1 MRHARSPLDS
11 TPIRPPR
18 RDQRAYTATMWRKV
32 ARDDMAMSG
41 VDFIVVTGM
50 SGAGKSAASRCLE
63 DLGFFCIDNLPAAL
77 IPKVAELCV
86 QSEKRIERVALVI
99 DAREGRFLDALF
111 DILVDLRRDGHQVRM
126 VFLDASDETL
136 VRRFSESRRPHPLAP
151 TGSALEGI
159 RAERALLAMLKAKAD
174 LVVDTSGFTVHEF
187 RKLLATSFLDLPVL
201 PRTVLALVSF
211 GYRYGLP
218 VDADLVFDARC
229 LPNPHFVEQLRPLT
243 GLAQGVRDYVLG
255 AAEARAFL
263 DQMQDFLAFA
273 LPLYVR
279 EGKAYLTIAI
289 GCTGGRHRSVVLA
302 EELAVRMRET
312 GYDAS
317 VRHRDVERE

>member
-1 MRHARSPLDS
+1 
-11 TPIRPPR
+11 
-18 RDQRAYTATMWRKV
+18 
-32 ARDDMAMSG
+32 MSG

-63 DLGFFCIDNLPAAL
+63 DLGYFCIDNLPAAL

-99 DAREGRFLDALF
+99 DARERRFLDVLF
-111 DILVDLRRDGHQVRM
+111 DILMDLRREGHRVRM
-126 VFLDASDETL
+126 VFLDASDEAL

-159 RAERALLAMLKAKAD
+159 RVERGLLAALKAKAD

-229 LPNPHFVEQLRPLT
+229 LPNPHFVEALRPFT
-243 GLAQGVRDYVLG
+243 GLAEGVRDYVLG
-255 AAEARAFL
+255 SEESRAFL
-263 DQMQDFLAFA
+263 DRVQSFLAFA
-273 LPLYVR
+273 VPLYVR

-302 EELAVRMRET
+302 EELGARLRAAGHE
-312 GYDAS
+312 AS
-317 VRHRDVERE
+317 VRHRDIERE

>member
-1 MRHARSPLDS
+1 MTGL
-11 TPIRPPR
+11 
-18 RDQRAYTATMWRKV
+18 
-32 ARDDMAMSG
+32 
-41 VDFIVVTGM
+41 DFIVVTGM

-77 IPKVAELCV
+77 ITKVAELCE
-86 QSEKRIERVALVI
+86 QSEKRIERVALVV

-111 DILVDLRRDGHQVRM
+111 DSLVDLRRERHQVRM
-126 VFLDASDETL
+126 VVLDASDEVL

-151 TGSALEGI
+151 AGSALEGI
-159 RAERALLAMLKAKAD
+159 RAERARLGAVKAKAD
-174 LVVDTSGFTVHEF
+174 LVIDTSGFTVHEF
-187 RKLLATSFLDLPVL
+187 RKLLATSFLDLPT
-201 PRTVLALVSF
+201 PSQTVLALVSF

-229 LPNPHFVEQLRPLT
+229 LPNPHFVDVLRPLT
-243 GLAQGVRDYVLG
+243 GLAQPVRDYVL
-255 AAEARAFL
+255 ASAESCAFL
-263 DQMQDFLAFA
+263 DQIQSFLTFGV
-273 LPLYVR
+273 PLYVR

-289 GCTGGRHRSVVLA
+289 GCTGGRHRSVALA
-302 EELAVRMRET
+302 DELARRMRET

>member
-1 MRHARSPLDS
+1 MDEIRSG
-11 TPIRPPR
+11 
-18 RDQRAYTATMWRKV
+18 AG
-32 ARDDMAMSG
+32 RDDGEAMSG
-41 VDFIVVTGM
+41 LEFIVVTGM

-63 DLGFFCIDNLPAAL
+63 DLGFFCIDNLPTAL
-77 IPKVAELCV
+77 IPKVAELCA

-99 DAREGRFLDALF
+99 DAREGKFLDALF
-111 DILVDLRRDGHQVRM
+111 DTLLDLRRDGHHVRM
-126 VFLDASDETL
+126 VFLDASDELL

-159 RAERALLAMLKAKAD
+159 HAERARLAALKAKAD
-174 LVVDTSGFTVHEF
+174 LVIDTSRFTVHEF
-187 RKLLATSFLDLPVL
+187 RKLLTTSFLDLPSA
-201 PRTVLALVSF
+201 PQTVLAVVSF

-229 LPNPHFVEQLRPLT
+229 LPNPHFVENLRPLT
-243 GLAQGVRDYVLG
+243 GLADEVRRYVLASPEGG
-255 AAEARAFL
+255 AFVDQVRNFL
-263 DQMQDFLAFA
+263 TFA
-273 LPLYVR
+273 LPLYVQ

-302 EELAVRMRET
+302 EELASQMRGT

>member
-1 MRHARSPLDS
+1 
-11 TPIRPPR
+11 
-18 RDQRAYTATMWRKV
+18 MWRQV

-159 RAERALLAMLKAKAD
+159 RAERALLAALKAKAD

-263 DQMQDFLAFA
+263 DQMQSFLAFA